1 MIHGA
6 DRELGRVSSTCVS
19 PTFGPIALALVRREA
34 GPGDSVHVREAG
46 TAAQVVEL
54 PF

>member
-1 MIHGA
+1 VIHGA
-6 DRELGRVSSTCVS
+6 DRELGRISSTCIS

-34 GPGDSVHVREAG
+34 GPGDSVKVGDAETVAE
-46 TAAQVVEL
+46 VVEL